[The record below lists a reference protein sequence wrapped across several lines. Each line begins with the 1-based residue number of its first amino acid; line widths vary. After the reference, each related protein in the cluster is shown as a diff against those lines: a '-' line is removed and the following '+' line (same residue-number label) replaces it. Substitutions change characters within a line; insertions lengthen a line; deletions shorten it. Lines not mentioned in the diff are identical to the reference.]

1 MKILVTNDD
10 GIQSYGLKVLAE
22 FAKTLGDVTVSAPKN
37 PQSAKSHAITVHT
50 PIEIEK
56 VDYLDGVTAYSVDS
70 TPVDCVRF
78 ATIGLNTQYDL
89 IFSGINNGYNVGED
103 ILYSGTAAAIFET
116 SLRQTRGIA
125 FSTER
130 DNFDFAKQYLDKI
143 YRYFT
148 ENGLFEYNDIYN
160 VNIPTA
166 VKGIRLTK
174 QGGAYY
180 TDEFIKTD
188 ERHFDQRGYMI
199 YRYGSDLTLDT
210 AAPMNGYISVTPLST
225 KRDNIAAYEAI
236 KKNLK

>member
-22 FAKTLGDVTVSAPKN
+22 FAKTLGEVTVSAPKN

-50 PIEIEK
+50 PIEIKKENF
-56 VDYLDGVTAYSVDS
+56 LNGVTAYAVDS

-78 ATIGLNTQYDL
+78 ATIGLNAEYDL

-130 DNFDFAKQYLDKI
+130 DNFDFAKQYLNEI

-148 ENGLFEYNDIYN
+148 ENTLFKYNDIFN
-160 VNIPTA
+160 VNIPTI
-166 VKGIRLTK
+166 VNGIRITK
-174 QGGAYY
+174 QGGAYF

-188 ERHFDQRGYMI
+188 DSHFDQRGYMI
-199 YRYGSDLTLDT
+199 YKYGNNLELDT
-210 AAPMNGYISVTPLST
+210 DATMNGYISITPLST
-225 KRDNIAAYEAI
+225 KRDNIAAYEKI
-236 KKNLK
+236 KKNLQ